1 MTLQLEY
8 PGDGLHYLNGEPFTG
23 ILEFPQPGGG
33 LEGEEEYKAG
43 LLSGRRRIWHASGQL
58 QEEAECA
65 WGGYHG
71 RVREWY
77 EDGRLAADEVYEYG
91 IRTRG
96 TRWDEQ
102 GRVAEEFEL
111 SEADPAYHTLELSRA
126 AFGSGEEPAE
136 PSAAADRGRS

>member
-1 MTLQLEY
+1 MTLPRVTTLQLQY

-23 ILEFPQPGGG
+23 ILEFPKPDGG

-43 LLSGRRRIWHASGQL
+43 LLSGRRRVWSASGQL

-71 RVREWY
+71 KVREWH
-77 EDGRLAADEVYEYG
+77 EDGRLAADAVYEYS
-91 IRTRG
+91 IRIRG

-102 GRVAEEFEL
+102 GRV
-111 SEADPAYHTLELSRA
+111 
-126 AFGSGEEPAE
+126 
-136 PSAAADRGRS
+136 